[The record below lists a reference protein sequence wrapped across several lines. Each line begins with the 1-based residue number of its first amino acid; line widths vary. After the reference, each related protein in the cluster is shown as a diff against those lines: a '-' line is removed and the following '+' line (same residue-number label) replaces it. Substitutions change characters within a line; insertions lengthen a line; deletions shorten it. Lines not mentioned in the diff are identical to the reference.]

1 MVEELDPAAWDGEH
15 QPGELVFFSGPMDCG
30 KSTLAL
36 QVNHTQASHGRRGQL
51 FTSQDRAGES
61 VITSRI
67 GLSSPALEVNPDF
80 DFWKWVVA
88 RLSEGSRLDF
98 LVCDEA
104 QFYTRDQVD
113 QLAMAVDELGLDVFA
128 FGIMA
133 DFRTELFPGSRRL
146 VELADR
152 IEMLQV
158 QPLCWCG
165 ARATHNA
172 RVIDGEMVTEGNQVV
187 VGDVGDDAPPT
198 SVHYEVLCRKHHRR
212 RVTTELSRATLS
224 PETLPFDSDQPEDT
238 P

>member
-1 MVEELDPAAWDGEH
+1 MVSDDLGLPWGGQHAA
-15 QPGELVFFSGPMDCG
+15 GELVFFTGPMDCG

-36 QVNHTQASHGRRGQL
+36 QLHHTQSAHGRHGAL
-51 FTSQDRAGES
+51 MTSQDRSGDA

-67 GLSSPALEVNPDF
+67 GLSSPAAEVNPGF
-80 DFWKWVVA
+80 DFWAYVVEQITA
-88 RLSEGSRLDF
+88 GTKIDF

-104 QFYTRDQVD
+104 QFYSADQID
-113 QLAMAVDELGLDVFA
+113 QLARLVDDLGLDVFA

-152 IEMLQV
+152 IETLQV

-172 RVIDGEMVTEGNQVV
+172 RVVDGVMITEGSQVV
-187 VGDVGDDAPPT
+187 VGDTEGHT
-198 SVHYEVLCRKHHRR
+198 SEVHYEVLCRKHHRR
-212 RVTTELSRATLS
+212 RVTKEMSRATLS
-224 PETLPFDSDQPEDT
+224 PEVLPFAEET
-238 P
+238 